1 MPDWFLIAVFFAAYL
16 MACICLAIV
25 VWSIIK
31 RLTNVAW
38 IFLRKVFPKLPKDR
52 EEYYEQI
59 LEQGRRASGESVGIS
74 DRDEH
79 QLH

>member
-79 QLH
+79 KLH